1 MNRGDDLQTSAAM
14 NELCEWDVYK
24 KLSKLE
30 KCDSWTYKLLKKTL
44 SRNPAERFASMA
56 EVLEDDYF
64 GSPNPAEHCEIFFK
78 EILLES

>member
-1 MNRGDDLQTSAAM
+1 M

-30 KCDSWTYKLLKKTL
+30 NCDSWTYKLLKKTL

-64 GSPNPAEHCEIFFK
+64 GSPNPAEHCEKFFK
-78 EILLES
+78 EILVES